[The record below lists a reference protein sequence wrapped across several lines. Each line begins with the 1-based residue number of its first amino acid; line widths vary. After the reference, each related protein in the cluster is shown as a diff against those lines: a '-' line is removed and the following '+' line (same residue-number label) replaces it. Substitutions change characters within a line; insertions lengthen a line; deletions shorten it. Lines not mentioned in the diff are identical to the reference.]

1 MEYKKKKVSVV
12 LPVYN
17 EEGIIEHL
25 YERLSKMANQRSER
39 YEFLFVNDGSMDGSL
54 NKLLDIR
61 KKDKRVNI
69 IDLSRNYGHHSAV
82 FAGCSMADGDAVVL
96 MDADMEDLPE
106 DIPLFLEKW
115 EEGYQVVY
123 AVRKSRKVSFR
134 MASFFYLF
142 HKLNS
147 IISNVPMQAAGIF
160 CLMDRKVVEKIKLI
174 TEHNLYIPGLRS
186 WIGFNQIGVAVNR
199 GARYDS
205 KSRVSLWKLYK
216 LAINNFTS
224 FSDVILSIPLFIGI
238 ILCFLSL
245 LVIVVIS
252 IFQLA
257 YGIAPWGWSSLVSI
271 VLAIGGLQFAFIG
284 IIGEYITRILIETKN
299 RPSYIIK
306 DKYCES
312 DENN

>member
-1 MEYKKKKVSVV
+1 MEDKKKKVSIVI
-12 LPVYN
+12 PVYN
-17 EEGIIEHL
+17 EEGILECL
-25 YERLSKMANQRSER
+25 YERISKVSEGR
-39 YEFLFVNDGSMDGSL
+39 KESFEFIFVNDGSTDGSL
-54 NKLLDIR
+54 NKLLQLR
-61 KKDKRVNI
+61 KQDKRVKI
-69 IDLSRNYGHHSAV
+69 IDFTRNFGHHSAI
-82 FAGCSMADGDAVVL
+82 FAGCNIADGDAVVL

-134 MASFFYLF
+134 MALFFYLF

-147 IISNVPMQAAGIF
+147 IISNVPMEAAGIF
-160 CLMDRKVVEKIKLI
+160 CLMDRKVVEKMKLI
-174 TEHNLYIPGLRS
+174 REHNLYVPGLRS

-205 KSRVSLWKLYK
+205 KSRVGLWKLYK

-224 FSDVILSIPLFIGI
+224 FSDVIVSIPLFIGI
-238 ILCFLSL
+238 ILCFLSF
-245 LVIVVIS
+245 LVIAVIS
-252 IFQLA
+252 MFQLV
-257 YGIAPWGWSSLVSI
+257 YGIAPWGWSSLISI
-271 VLAIGGLQFAFIG
+271 MLAISGLQFAFIG

-306 DKYCES
+306 DKYYES

>member
-1 MEYKKKKVSVV
+1 MKLNKKISIVI
-12 LPVYN
+12 PVYN
-17 EEGIIEHL
+17 EGGILEHL
-25 YERLSKMANQRSER
+25 YKRLSKVVEARHEDF
-39 YEFLFVNDGSMDGSL
+39 EFLFINDGSNDGSL
-54 NKLLDIR
+54 DKLLQLRND
-61 KKDKRVNI
+61 DKRVKI
-69 IDLSRNYGHHSAV
+69 VDFARNYGHHSAV
-82 FAGCSMADGDAVVL
+82 LAGCTNADGDAVIL

-106 DIPLFLEKW
+106 DIPLFLDKW

-123 AVRKSRKVSFR
+123 AVRKLRKVSFR
-134 MASFFYLF
+134 MALFFYLF

-224 FSDVILSIPLFIGI
+224 FSDVILSVPLFIGI
-238 ILCFLSL
+238 IFCFMSFLI
-245 LVIVVIS
+245 IVVIS
-252 IFQLA
+252 VLKLF
-257 YGIAPWGWSSLVSI
+257 YGIAPWGWASLVSI
-271 VLAIGGLQFAFIG
+271 ILAIGGLQFAFMG

-299 RPSYIIK
+299 RPPYIIK